1 MKTAS
6 LFLVATLAS
15 ALITSHPMAKEAAD
29 TRHGYTWTFNAEK
42 KSASFG
48 QVETHNVSLVLTC
61 KRSGTV
67 EVSYFDY
74 APASKNIKPAT
85 DAALM
90 FRHPDGRRLTILGEL
105 QRDDR
110 SGDLYL
116 AARVGSAHGLLQLLK
131 SGGVIEIT
139 PEERY
144 GGHLQRIPLE
154 GAEAAI
160 GKLQQACPT

>member
-1 MKTAS
+1 MKTSS
-6 LFLVATLAS
+6 LFLVATLVS
-15 ALITSHPMAKEAAD
+15 ALITSQAMAAGTAD
-29 TRHGYTWTFNAEK
+29 SRHGYTWTFSAET

-48 QVETHNVSLVLTC
+48 QIETHNVSLVLTC
-61 KRSGTV
+61 KGSGTV
-67 EVSYFDY
+67 EVSYFHY
-74 APASKNIKPAT
+74 APASTNIKAAT

-105 QRDDR
+105 RRDDAA
-110 SGDLYL
+110 GDFYL
-116 AARVGSAHGLLQLLK
+116 AARVGSTHGLPQLLK
-131 SGGVIEIT
+131 SGGVVEIT

-144 GGHLQRIPLE
+144 GGHLERVPLE